1 MSASGYIKFL
11 RSGIYGD
18 RVTALRNDG
27 ARWRWWLLVVGA
39 DRTTFPGLI
48 SDGGLRPHTD
58 LDIIN
63 MNYRS
68 NEHDAL
74 PDKIMAWESDKGA
87 YLITGLLK
95 STRLFGCEYLWSVDW
110 HTYQDKFTPKK
121 KSCGERFLKTWMSMD
136 EKDRLVFLCLI
147 YRFRP
152 AGIIETFEDSI
163 LEKKVEK
170 LIVSMDSKIDLLKKE
185 DSLKIL
191 QKGFEQI
198 TESVGDALSSPTK
211 KAPNPDVKKIID
223 YFRESYAKKHDAEYL
238 VSWEKDGAI
247 IVRLLKAHKADDV
260 YKLIDRFM
268 TENDEWVNKA
278 GRTIGI
284 LSTQVNRLISK
295 KRGGEIDY
303 DRY

>member
-1 MSASGYIKFL
+1 M
-11 RSGIYGD
+11 
-18 RVTALRNDG
+18 
-27 ARWRWWLLVVGA
+27 GA

-68 NEHDAL
+68 IEHDAL
-74 PDKIMAWESDKGA
+74 PDKIMAWESDKNA
-87 YLITGLLK
+87 YLETGLLK
-95 STRLFGCEYLWSVDW
+95 STKLLGLEYLWSVDW

-223 YFRESYAKKHDAEYL
+223 YFRKSYVKKHDAEYL

-247 IVRLLKAHKADDV
+247 ITRLLKAHKADDV
-260 YKLIDRFM
+260 YGLIDKFM
-268 TENDEWVNKA
+268 AENDEWVNKA

-295 KRGGEIDY
+295 KGGGEIDY